1 MDFHGLDLN
10 QLVVL
15 DVLLE
20 ERNITRTGKRIHL
33 CQSATSCI
41 LGKLRE
47 FFSDELL
54 VQVGRQ
60 MVLTPLA
67 EDLILPVRE
76 VLQQA
81 QLLIDR
87 SQVFTPSN
95 SRRRYRVILSDYIET
110 ILAASVLRR
119 VEREAPSVSVE
130 LLPFG
135 ESVAETLERGEIDF
149 LIAPDSEISPSHPS
163 VSLFKDTYV
172 CVLWSGN
179 RLVGDSISFEQ
190 YLNLG
195 HVGINFGKG
204 RYHSWDEALM
214 AQKGY
219 KRRVEVIV
227 SSFGVMAN
235 YVVGTSRI
243 ATMHRRLADHYQKL
257 LPLRIVELP
266 FAMPPL
272 VEKLQWHQ
280 YLDKTPNHRWLRT
293 IFLEE
298 AARMNAGSVLRVGNR
313 TDREH
318 DSSAELELT
327 TVQ

>member
-54 VQVGRQ
+54 VQVGRS

-95 SRRRYRVILSDYIET
+95 SRRRYRIVLSDYVET
-110 ILAASVLRR
+110 VLAATVLRR
-119 VEREAPSVSVE
+119 IEREAPSVSIE

-149 LIAPDSEISPSHPS
+149 LIAPDNEISPSHPS

-172 CVLWSGN
+172 CVFWSGN
-179 RLVGDSISFEQ
+179 RLIGDSISFDQ
-190 YLNLG
+190 YMNLG
-195 HVGINFGKG
+195 HIGINFGKG

-214 AQKGY
+214 AQKGF

-235 YVVGTSRI
+235 YLVGTSRI

-272 VEKLQWHQ
+272 TEKLQWHQ
-280 YLDKTPNHRWLRT
+280 YLDKTPNHRWLRS

-298 AARMNAGSVLRVGNR
+298 ASRMDAGPAFRVEKR
-313 TDREH
+313 ID
-318 DSSAELELT
+318 DSQIRSEEPELT